1 MARRFSRRTRMRRR
15 QSPAANVAARRV
27 ATFLT
32 GLAGLIA
39 FNVIIGVFGLV
50 AAGVG
55 LVAFIVTALFVIARS
70 SRREQQTHG

>member
-1 MARRFSRRTRMRRR
+1 MVEIVDSNGR
-15 QSPAANVAARRV
+15 AARRV
-27 ATFLT
+27 AMFLT

-55 LVAFIVTALFVIARS
+55 LVAFIMTALFVIARS
-70 SRREQQTHG
+70 SRRERETHV

>member
-1 MARRFSRRTRMRRR
+1 M
-15 QSPAANVAARRV
+15 
-27 ATFLT
+27 FLT

-55 LVAFIVTALFVIARS
+55 LVAFIMTTLFVIARS
-70 SRREQQTHG
+70 SRRERRTHG

>member
-1 MARRFSRRTRMRRR
+1 MSGIARHARTRGR
-15 QSPAANVAARRV
+15 AARRV
-27 ATFLT
+27 AMFLT

-55 LVAFIVTALFVIARS
+55 LLAFIAMALFVLARS
-70 SRREQQTHG
+70 SRREEETHG

>member
-1 MARRFSRRTRMRRR
+1 MSASARHARTRGR
-15 QSPAANVAARRV
+15 AARRV
-27 ATFLT
+27 AKFLT

-55 LVAFIVTALFVIARS
+55 LVAFIMTALFVIARS
-70 SRREQQTHG
+70 SRREKETHG

>member
-1 MARRFSRRTRMRRR
+1 MSAIARHARTRGR
-15 QSPAANVAARRV
+15 AARRV
-27 ATFLT
+27 AMFLT

-55 LVAFIVTALFVIARS
+55 LVAFIMTALFVIARS
-70 SRREQQTHG
+70 SRREKQTHG

>member
-1 MARRFSRRTRMRRR
+1 M
-15 QSPAANVAARRV
+15 
-27 ATFLT
+27 FLT

-55 LVAFIVTALFVIARS
+55 LLAFIAIALFVLARS
-70 SRREQQTHG
+70 SRREEDTHG

>member
-1 MARRFSRRTRMRRR
+1 MSASARHARTRQR
-15 QSPAANVAARRV
+15 AARRV
-27 ATFLT
+27 AMFLT

-55 LVAFIVTALFVIARS
+55 LVAFIMTALFVIARS
-70 SRREQQTHG
+70 SRREKETHG

>member
-1 MARRFSRRTRMRRR
+1 MSAIARHAGTRGR
-15 QSPAANVAARRV
+15 AARRI
-27 ATFLT
+27 AMFST

-55 LVAFIVTALFVIARS
+55 LLAFIAIALFVLARS
-70 SRREQQTHG
+70 SRREEDTHG

>member
-1 MARRFSRRTRMRRR
+1 MSAIARHVRTRGR
-15 QSPAANVAARRV
+15 ATRRV
-27 ATFLT
+27 AMFLT

-55 LVAFIVTALFVIARS
+55 LLAFIMTALFVIARS
-70 SRREQQTHG
+70 SRREEETHG

>member
-1 MARRFSRRTRMRRR
+1 MSAIARHVRTRGR
-15 QSPAANVAARRV
+15 ATRRV
-27 ATFLT
+27 AMFFT

-55 LVAFIVTALFVIARS
+55 LLAFIVTALFVIARS
-70 SRREQQTHG
+70 SRREKQTYG

>member
-1 MARRFSRRTRMRRR
+1 MPDSPRVVIARHPRTRGR
-15 QSPAANVAARRV
+15 AARRV
-27 ATFLT
+27 AMFLT

-55 LVAFIVTALFVIARS
+55 LLAFIMTALFVIARS
-70 SRREQQTHG
+70 SRREKETHG

>member
-1 MARRFSRRTRMRRR
+1 MSVSARHARTRGR
-15 QSPAANVAARRV
+15 AARRV
-27 ATFLT
+27 AMFLT

-55 LVAFIVTALFVIARS
+55 LVAFLMTTLFVIARS
-70 SRREQQTHG
+70 SRRETQTHG

>member
-1 MARRFSRRTRMRRR
+1 MSAIARHAGTRGR
-15 QSPAANVAARRV
+15 AARRI
-27 ATFLT
+27 AMFST

-55 LVAFIVTALFVIARS
+55 LLAFIAIALFVLAGS
-70 SRREQQTHG
+70 SRREEDTHG

>member
-1 MARRFSRRTRMRRR
+1 MVEIVDSNGR
-15 QSPAANVAARRV
+15 AARRV
-27 ATFLT
+27 AMFLT

-55 LVAFIVTALFVIARS
+55 LVAFIMTALFVIARS
-70 SRREQQTHG
+70 SRHEKETHG

>member
-1 MARRFSRRTRMRRR
+1 MIEIVDSNGR
-15 QSPAANVAARRV
+15 AARRV
-27 ATFLT
+27 AMFLT

-55 LVAFIVTALFVIARS
+55 LVAFIMTALFVIARS
-70 SRREQQTHG
+70 SRRERERHG

>member
-1 MARRFSRRTRMRRR
+1 M
-15 QSPAANVAARRV
+15 
-27 ATFLT
+27 FLT

-55 LVAFIVTALFVIARS
+55 LLAFIVTALFVIARS
-70 SRREQQTHG
+70 SRREQEMHG

>member
-1 MARRFSRRTRMRRR
+1 MSAIVRDARTRGR
-15 QSPAANVAARRV
+15 AARRV
-27 ATFLT
+27 AMFLT

-55 LVAFIVTALFVIARS
+55 LVAFIMTTLFVIARS
-70 SRREQQTHG
+70 SRRERRTHG

>member
-1 MARRFSRRTRMRRR
+1 MSAIARHVRTRER
-15 QSPAANVAARRV
+15 AARRV
-27 ATFLT
+27 AMFLT

-55 LVAFIVTALFVIARS
+55 LLAFTMTALFVIARS
-70 SRREQQTHG
+70 SRRENETHG